1 MKQGRVPKQSSHFL
15 WHSTLLLLVATL
27 FTFSSC
33 GYRPGYGKNSSR
45 FMTLSVPY
53 VYGDEDG
60 DLTNAIVH
68 EIVTCSPFEHRTE
81 NGQLALIVK
90 LIGVEDDNIGFRY
103 EHVHGKKYKRS
114 IIPAETRSIAKA
126 EVSLVN
132 ATTMCSVIPT
142 VILSASID
150 FDHEYNA
157 TRHDSN
163 VFSLG
168 QLSDADSAFAA
179 ARHPLNRRLAQ
190 KIVEYI
196 TISAEVI
203 SEENPTSASDEP
215 LSLGK

>member
-1 MKQGRVPKQSSHFL
+1 MEQGRVPKQSTHFV
-15 WHSTLLLLVATL
+15 WHTSLLILVTTFLTL
-27 FTFSSC
+27 SSC
-33 GYRPGYGKNSSR
+33 GYRPGYGNNSSR

-53 VYGDEDG
+53 VIGDEDG
-60 DLTNAIVH
+60 NLTNSIVH
-68 EIVTCSPFEHRTE
+68 EIATSSPYEYRTE
-81 NGQLALIVK
+81 HGQLVLIVK

-103 EHVHGKKYKRS
+103 EHIHGKKYKRS
-114 IIPAETRSIAKA
+114 IIPAETRSVATA

-142 VILSASID
+142 VVLSASID

-163 VFSLG
+163 VSSLG

-179 ARHPLNRRLAQ
+179 ARYPLNRRLAQ

-196 TISAEVI
+196 TIS
-203 SEENPTSASDEP
+203 SEIINEETPSSTNDEP
-215 LSLGK
+215 HSSGK